1 MSLFLLRRFVFMVA
15 TLLFVSVLI
24 FAVTEVLPGDVAT
37 AILGRRATEQNLAA
51 LREQLGLNHPPV
63 IRYFNWLGGMLQG
76 DWGDSLTLKVPIY
89 PLVTERLGYSLTLAS
104 LAFLIGV
111 PLGLLL
117 GIIAGLMQDS
127 WVDHLISSSLL
138 ALVSVPEFVLAT
150 LGILIFSY
158 RFQILPATS
167 AIEADMSWQAISAAL
182 ILPTLTLVLG
192 MLAHVGR
199 MMRSSIAEVMHSQ
212 YIRTATLKGLP
223 MRTVI
228 FRHALPN
235 ALLPTISVIALEVGY
250 LLGGI
255 VVIENVFAYPGLGR
269 LMLRGVT
276 NQDLPLLQAVTLS
289 MTFAFMFANFLAD
302 MLYMILN
309 PRIRYQ

>member
-1 MSLFLLRRFVFMVA
+1 M
-15 TLLFVSVLI
+15 
-24 FAVTEVLPGDVAT
+24 
-37 AILGRRATEQNLAA
+37 
-51 LREQLGLNHPPV
+51 NHPPV

-276 NQDLPLLQAVTLS
+276 NQDLPLLQAVTLI

>member
-276 NQDLPLLQAVTLS
+276 NQDLPLLQAVTLI